1 MLSTCG
7 AAPRTAAA
15 APTLPSSDSP
25 SSFLP
30 ASMAVGPA
38 SPSVASP
45 CFASPVATPIATA
58 AAGVGLYQLAPSAAK
73 ARDSEL
79 DEEGQPL
86 VASPVLHLQA
96 PHLGRTPRRQQPLL
110 PV

>member
-1 MLSTCG
+1 MNRFGTSISALHAFG
-7 AAPRTAAA
+7 
-15 APTLPSSDSP
+15 
-25 SSFLP
+25 
-30 ASMAVGPA
+30 V
-38 SPSVASP
+38 
-45 CFASPVATPIATA
+45 ATA
-58 AAGVGLYQLAPSAAK
+58 AAGVGLYQLAPPAAK